1 MPLLHLA
8 YRLLNLG
15 SANVLP
21 PEDSRGSHVA
31 SLSRVDRH
39 HHVPGIEHTADQL
52 VSGKVLPHW
61 VVAASQRGIAIDEEV
76 EPWEGYQVD
85 ALLSHVSVE
94 LPRKAE
100 GAGDS

>member
-1 MPLLHLA
+1 MSFSSPDTTIPKNQF
-8 YRLLNLG
+8 RNSKSG
-15 SANVLP
+15 RTSGKV
-21 PEDSRGSHVA
+21 S
-31 SLSRVDRH
+31 
-39 HHVPGIEHTADQL
+39 ADQL